1 MKNFNFK
8 NATNSKDATKLISG
22 RATFLAGGM
31 TLLPAIKL
39 RLAAYSD
46 LVNIKKI
53 KNLSGIKASSKSIKI
68 GATTTHATVASSKE
82 VGKSIPSLAILAEG
96 IGDPQVRNRG
106 TIGGSIANNDP
117 AADYPSA
124 CLALNSVIH
133 TNKRK
138 IPADKF
144 FKGMFDTDLKKG
156 ELIES
161 IEFEI
166 PEKSAYAKFPN
177 PASRYAIVGVF
188 IAKLKK
194 EVRVAITGAKSCVYR
209 SKQLEEILSRN
220 FSSSTID
227 GVNISTKEL
236 NEDIHA
242 SAEYRAHI
250 IKIMAKKSNFFKLL
264 RVQSYQ
270 NLS

>member
-8 NATNSKDATKLISG
+8 SASNSKEASKLASG

-31 TLLPAIKL
+31 SLLPAMKL

-46 LVNIKKI
+46 LINIKKI
-53 KNLSGIKASSKSIKI
+53 KTLSGIKVSSKSLRI
-68 GATTTHATVASSKE
+68 GATTTHASVASSKE
-82 VGKSIPSLAILAEG
+82 VGKSIPSLAVLADG

-124 CLALNSVIH
+124 CLALNATIH
-133 TNKRK
+133 TSKRK

-144 FKGMFDTDLKKG
+144 FKGMFETDLKKG

-161 IEFEI
+161 VEFEV
-166 PEKSAYAKFPN
+166 PEKSGYAKFPN
-177 PASRYAIVGVF
+177 PASRYAVVGVYV
-188 IAKLKK
+188 AKLKN
-194 EVRVAITGAKSCVYR
+194 EVRVAVTGAASCVFR
-209 SKQLEEILSRN
+209 SKELENALSSN
-220 FSSSTID
+220 FSNSAID
-227 GVNISTKEL
+227 NTDISNKGL
-236 NEDIHA
+236 NSDIHA

-250 IKIMAKKSNFFKLL
+250 IKVMAKKAVS
-264 RVQSYQ
+264 SC
-270 NLS
+270 

>member
-8 NATNSKDATKLISG
+8 SATNTKEASKLATG

-31 TLLPAIKL
+31 SLIPAMKL

-46 LVNIKKI
+46 LINIKNI
-53 KNLSGIKASSKSIKI
+53 KSLSGIKVSSKSIKI
-68 GATTTHATVASSKE
+68 GATTTHAEVADSKE
-82 VGKSIPSLAILAEG
+82 VGKSISSLSILADG

-124 CLALNSVIH
+124 CLALNATIH

-144 FKGMFDTDLKKG
+144 FKGMFETDLKKG
-156 ELIES
+156 ELIEA
-161 IEFEI
+161 IEFEV

-177 PASRYAIVGVF
+177 PASRYAVVGVYV
-188 IAKLKK
+188 AKLKK
-194 EVRVAITGAKSCVYR
+194 EVRVAVTGAGSCVFR
-209 SKQLEEILSRN
+209 SKELESALSSN
-220 FSSSTID
+220 FSSSAID
-227 GVNISTKEL
+227 SASISNKGL
-236 NEDIHA
+236 NSDLHA

-250 IKIMAKKSNFFKLL
+250 IKVMAKKAVS
-264 RVQSYQ
+264 SC
-270 NLS
+270 

>member
-8 NATNSKDATKLISG
+8 SASNAKEAAKLASG

-31 TLLPAIKL
+31 SLLPAMKL

-46 LVNIKKI
+46 LINIKKI
-53 KNLSGIKASSKSIKI
+53 KTLSGIKVSSKSLRI
-68 GATTTHATVASSKE
+68 GATTTHASVASSKE
-82 VGKSIPSLAILAEG
+82 VGKSIPSLAVLADG

-124 CLALNSVIH
+124 CLALNATIH
-133 TNKRK
+133 TSKRK

-144 FKGMFDTDLKKG
+144 FKGMFETDLKKG

-161 IEFEI
+161 VEFEI

-177 PASRYAIVGVF
+177 PASRYAVVGVYV
-188 IAKLKK
+188 AKLKN
-194 EVRVAITGAKSCVYR
+194 EVRVAVTGAASSVFR
-209 SKQLEEILSRN
+209 SKELEASLSNN
-220 FSSSTID
+220 FSASAID
-227 GVNISTKEL
+227 NVNIPNKGL
-236 NEDIHA
+236 NSDIHA

-250 IKIMAKKSNFFKLL
+250 IKVMAKKAVS
-264 RVQSYQ
+264 SC
-270 NLS
+270 